1 METSSSRREE
11 RGRQMNIASQIEI
24 AKTRLEAARKENN
37 PTEIRVWESIL
48 KSLQEL
54 KKIKGA

>member
-1 METSSSRREE
+1 
-11 RGRQMNIASQIEI
+11 MNIASQIEI
-24 AKTRLEAARKENN
+24 AKTRLEATRKENN

>member
-1 METSSSRREE
+1 
-11 RGRQMNIASQIEI
+11 MNIASQIEI
-24 AKTRLEAARKENN
+24 AKTRLEEARKENN
-37 PTEIRVWESIL
+37 PAEIRVWESIL

>member
-1 METSSSRREE
+1 
-11 RGRQMNIASQIEI
+11 MNIASQIEI

-54 KKIKGA
+54 KKIKEA

>member
-1 METSSSRREE
+1 
-11 RGRQMNIASQIEI
+11 MNIASQIEI

-37 PTEIRVWESIL
+37 PTEISVWESIL

-54 KKIKGA
+54 KKINGA